1 MRPQQLLEIVNAWHG
16 TTFQLVGRYPQG
28 ENGAFA
34 VVDRTGRRG
43 VFKREPAARELGR
56 LREIAALTAR
66 LRDGGYPAPEYL
78 VVGDIPGGCYSI
90 QEELPGTPQPHV
102 PVALVPRLIALNL
115 AQRGQGFVAPNRGEW
130 PDRVINPVL
139 YGGDG
144 YCLLDSLRT
153 YSAATAGL
161 LNTLQNLV
169 AAGADA
175 RYETGD
181 IVHFDFNPANILID
195 DGRVG
200 GVVDWQDPCAGD
212 CAFDL
217 VTLFYYSYDDSP
229 DVRDLLW
236 RHLIARVSPAVLGAY
251 LAHMALRQVDWSIR
265 FYDHA
270 TVARWLRVSRAVLR
284 DARALI

>member
-1 MRPQQLLEIVNAWHG
+1 MQPQQLLEIINARHG
-16 TTFQLVGRYPQG
+16 TTFQLVGRYPRG

-34 VVDRTGRRG
+34 VVDRAGRRG
-43 VFKREPAARELGR
+43 VLKQEPAARELSR
-56 LREIAALTAR
+56 LREIAAITAR

-78 VVGDIPGGCYSI
+78 VVGGIPGACYSI
-90 QEELPGTPQPHV
+90 QEEAPGAPLPHV
-102 PVALVPRLIALNL
+102 PAALVPRLIALNL
-115 AQRGQGFVAPNRGEW
+115 AQRGQGSIASGRGEW
-130 PDRVINPVL
+130 PGRVVNPVL

-153 YSAATAGL
+153 YSSATAEL
-161 LNTLQNLV
+161 LDALQTLV
-169 AAGADA
+169 SAGADA

-181 IVHFDFNPANILID
+181 IVHFDFNPANILVD

-229 DVRDLLW
+229 DVRGLLW
-236 RHLIARVSPAVLGAY
+236 RHLIARVSPTVLGVY
-251 LAHMALRQVDWSIR
+251 LAHMVLRQVDWSIR
-265 FYDHA
+265 CYDHA
-270 TVARWLRVSRAVLR
+270 TVERWLRVSRAVLR
-284 DARALI
+284 DA

>member
-1 MRPQQLLEIVNAWHG
+1 M
-16 TTFQLVGRYPQG
+16 
-28 ENGAFA
+28 
-34 VVDRTGRRG
+34 
-43 VFKREPAARELGR
+43 
-56 LREIAALTAR
+56 REIAAITAR

-78 VVGDIPGGCYSI
+78 VVGDIPGACYSI
-90 QEELPGTPQPHV
+90 QAELPGAPQPQV
-102 PVALVPRLIALNL
+102 PAALVPRLIALNL
-115 AQRGQGFVAPNRGEW
+115 AQRGQGSITPSRGEW
-130 PDRVINPVL
+130 PGRVIAPVL

-144 YCLLDSLRT
+144 YCLLDPLRA
-153 YSAATAGL
+153 YSAATAQL
-161 LNTLQNLV
+161 LDALQALV
-169 AAGADA
+169 SAGVDA

-181 IVHFDFNPANILID
+181 IVHFDFNPANILIA

-236 RHLIARVSPAVLGAY
+236 RHLVARVSPDALGVY
-251 LAHMALRQVDWSIR
+251 LAHMVLRQVDWSIR

-270 TVARWLRVSRAVLR
+270 TVERWLRVSRAILHDV
-284 DARALI
+284 RALA